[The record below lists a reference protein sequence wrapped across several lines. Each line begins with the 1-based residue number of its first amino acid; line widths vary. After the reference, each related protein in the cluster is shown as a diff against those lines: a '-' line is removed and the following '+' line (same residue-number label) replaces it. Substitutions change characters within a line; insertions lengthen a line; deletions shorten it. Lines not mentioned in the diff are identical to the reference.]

1 MFNDCYL
8 KVRRIYTSGYSEDMW
23 LEKAH
28 GLYVQE
34 SKGSHFILM
43 NVWNMVR
50 NQAKLISYNNPTQ
63 PKRKDMEKDVDGCG
77 LEDIDLPRPMGQK
90 KAKKAAC
97 ESKGKSKESAI
108 DVDELDRFEKIQNDV
123 HTNRLK
129 LLKMEVSKIA
139 LEQQRKRKM
148 QN

>member
-50 NQAKLISYNNPTQ
+50 NQAKWISYNNPTQ

-77 LEDIDLPRPMGQK
+77 PEDIDLPRPMG
-90 KAKKAAC
+90 
-97 ESKGKSKESAI
+97 
-108 DVDELDRFEKIQNDV
+108 RR
-123 HTNRLK
+123 RLK
-129 LLKMEVSKIA
+129 RLHVKVKENPKKVP
-139 LEQQRKRKM
+139 
-148 QN
+148 